1 MAVATPPAPIRSPA
15 ETPVLR
21 RARPAL
27 ITLAILIVAVL
38 CFLEATIT
46 LVNGS
51 GQMGLFLALTGGYI
65 LFTAAA
71 RLFTSSKR
79 VQLARATY
87 TVVVGLVGVGM
98 MIVNFTSG
106 GGQTGI
112 LWLFFTLIALYVAF
126 FHYVSASKNDT
137 LASGFYLLNA
147 AVLVIGI
154 AALLYFIGVKTLA
167 PFIGQQVTPQG
178 KIAPLNI
185 ISFLTG
191 DTWRP
196 AVDLGVDQKPVAGAW
211 PLIYGS
217 VMVMLLAVII
227 ATPLSLAAA
236 LFLTEVAPAWAR
248 RLVQPAL
255 ELFTGIPSV
264 LYGFVGLT
272 VLAPFVGKL
281 LRNAQSAI
289 VPTPNWLLGTG
300 QGILV
305 GGFVLAI
312 MILPTITSLTV
323 DALKGIPNAMREASA
338 ALGAT
343 RWQTMSKILL
353 PAASSGILTGVIL
366 GMGRAIGE
374 TLAVQM
380 VIGDVPQIPK
390 SLFAAGTT
398 ITAQLLHDFGETIPD
413 TFARNVLWSLT
424 GLLLLI
430 SLAFVL
436 ISRYFRQIMSLLGK
450 APRRV
455 WLALFVVSF
464 VVNILLGGDPISFFL
479 VLIANI
485 FLLILGPANS
495 ITAFLNGNLLDV
507 IFGPK
512 TTPLFTFAG
521 SEQLQLVLS
530 TIDIIVTV
538 YLIVRGISRFS
549 HWLRRG
555 RQVSLERA
563 RASGDGRLREQGS
576 RPLAYGSRARARARR
591 TSNVAIGVIW
601 GLSGALVVL
610 LVALLLYLLIS
621 GLQILSLGN
630 QGAFGNL
637 SHFLTAGSDQNGI
650 APELFSS
657 VYLLVATM
665 ALAVPISIG
674 SAIYLV
680 EFARQSGPQGIIAGV
695 IRFCS
700 ETLAGVPSLILGLFG
715 FLTFVTANGAGTRFG
730 FSRLAAILTLTL
742 LNLPLLMRIC
752 EDALRAVPGELREA
766 SLALGA
772 TRFQTVS
779 KVILPAALPALLTGV
794 ILTAGKVIGETA
806 AIVFTA
812 GQDSPRNFL
821 TLNPLVP
828 SDTLTIH
835 VWVLKTEAFTASSD
849 VVAAGTAAV
858 LVLFLLVFN
867 VSTRFIGATLYR
879 RMTASK

>member
-38 CFLEATIT
+38 FFLEATVT
-46 LVNGS
+46 LASGS
-51 GQMGLFLALTGGYI
+51 GQMGLFLALTGGYF

-71 RLFTSSKR
+71 RLFNSSKP
-79 VQLARATY
+79 VQLARASY
-87 TVVVGLVGVGM
+87 TLVAGVVGAVVTLLS
-98 MIVNFTSG
+98 FTTFAGAS
-106 GGQTGI
+106 QTGI

-126 FHYVSASKNDT
+126 FHYISAIKNDS

-154 AALLYFIGVKTLA
+154 AALLYFIGVKTLD
-167 PFIGQQVTPQG
+167 PFLGPQVTPGG
-178 KIAPLNI
+178 KVPPLNI
-185 ISFLTG
+185 ITFLTS

-217 VMVMLLAVII
+217 VSVMLLAVII
-227 ATPLSLAAA
+227 ATPLSIAAA
-236 LFLTEVAPAWAR
+236 LFLTEVAPNWAR
-248 RLVQPAL
+248 NLVQPAL
-255 ELFTGIPSV
+255 ELFTGVPSV

-272 VLAPFVGKL
+272 VLVPFIGKL
-281 LRNAQSAI
+281 LRSAQSAI

-343 RWQTMSKILL
+343 RWQTMSRILL

-398 ITAQLLHDFGETIPD
+398 ITAQLLHDFGETVPD

-430 SLAFVL
+430 SLAFVI
-436 ISRYFRQIMSLLGK
+436 ISRYFQPILRLLGK
-450 APRRV
+450 VPRRV
-455 WLALFVVSF
+455 WLALFIISF

-479 VLIANI
+479 ILVSNI
-485 FLLILGPANS
+485 LVLILGP
-495 ITAFLNGNLLDV
+495 LNPISAYLGGDLWLV
-507 IFGPK
+507 LSGGPP
-512 TTPLFTFAG
+512 PLQKTFAG
-521 SEQLQLVLS
+521 SEQLQLILS
-530 TIDIIVTV
+530 TINIIVTL
-538 YLIVRGISRFS
+538 YLIVRGIAAFNR
-549 HWLRRG
+549 WLRRG
-555 RQVSLERA
+555 RTVSLDRMRRRA
-563 RASGDGRLREQGS
+563 RQ
-576 RPLAYGSRARARARR
+576 

-621 GLQILSLGN
+621 GLRILSLGN
-630 QGAFGNL
+630 QGALGNL
-637 SHFLTAGSDQNGI
+637 GHFLTAGSAQDGI

-657 VYLLVATM
+657 LYLLVTTM

-680 EFARQSGPQGIIAGV
+680 EFAKQNGPQGVVASV

-715 FLTFVTANGAGTRFG
+715 FLTFVTVNGTGSRFG
-730 FSRLAAILTLTL
+730 FSRLAAILTLVL

-752 EDALRAVPGELREA
+752 EDAIRAVPGELREA

-835 VWVLKTEAFTASSD
+835 VWVLKTESFTASSD

-867 VSTRFIGATLYR
+867 LSTRFIGATLYR
-879 RMTASK
+879 RMTASR

>member
-1 MAVATPPAPIRSPA
+1 MAVATPPKPIPGPA

-38 CFLEATIT
+38 FFLEATIT
-46 LVNGS
+46 LVSGS
-51 GQMGLFLALTGGYI
+51 GQMGLFLALTGGYF

-71 RLFTSSKR
+71 RLFNSSQP
-79 VQLARATY
+79 VQLARASY
-87 TVVVGLVGVGM
+87 TLVVGVVGAV
-98 MIVNFTSG
+98 ITVLSFTTFSG
-106 GGQTGI
+106 AGQTGI

-126 FHYVSASKNDT
+126 FHYVSSLKNDS

-154 AALLYFIGVKTLA
+154 AGLLYFIGVKTFD
-167 PFIGQQVTPQG
+167 PFIGQQVTPKG
-178 KIAPLNI
+178 NIPPLNI
-185 ISFLTG
+185 VTFLTG
-191 DTWRP
+191 DIWRP
-196 AVDLGVDQKPVAGAW
+196 AVDLGVSQQPVAGAW

-217 VMVMLLAVII
+217 VSVMLLAVII

-236 LFLTEVAPAWAR
+236 LFLTEVAPNWAR
-248 RLVQPAL
+248 NLVQPAL
-255 ELFTGIPSV
+255 ELFTGVPSV

-272 VLAPFVGKL
+272 VLVPFIGKM
-281 LRNAQSAI
+281 LRNAQNAI

-343 RWQTMSKILL
+343 RWQTMSRVLL

-390 SLFAAGTT
+390 SVFAAGTT
-398 ITAQLLHDFGETIPD
+398 ITAQLLHDFGETIPN

-430 SLAFVL
+430 SLAFVI
-436 ISRYFRQIMSLLGK
+436 ISRYFQPIMRLLGK
-450 APRRV
+450 VPRRV
-455 WLALFVVSF
+455 WLGLFIVSF
-464 VVNILLGGDPISFFL
+464 IVNIPLGGDPISFFL

-485 FLLILGPANS
+485 FLLILGPTNS
-495 ITAFLNGNLLDV
+495 ITTFLNGNLLDV
-507 IFGPK
+507 ILGPK

-521 SEQLQLVLS
+521 SEQLQLILS
-530 TIDIIVTV
+530 TVNIIVTL
-538 YLIVRGISRFS
+538 YLIVRGIGSFNR
-549 HWLRRG
+549 WLRRG
-555 RQVSLERA
+555 RAVSLDRVRRRA
-563 RASGDGRLREQGS
+563 RQ
-576 RPLAYGSRARARARR
+576 

-601 GLSGALVVL
+601 GLSGALVAL

-621 GLQILSLGN
+621 GLQIFSLGN
-630 QGAFGNL
+630 QGALGNL
-637 SHFLTAGSDQNGI
+637 GHFLTAGSDQNGI
-650 APELFSS
+650 APELFNSI
-657 VYLLVATM
+657 YLLVTTM

-674 SAIYLV
+674 AAIYLV
-680 EFARQSGPQGIIAGV
+680 EFAKQSGPQGVIAGI

-715 FLTFVTANGAGTRFG
+715 FLTFVTVNGAGTRFG
-730 FSRLAAILTLTL
+730 FSRLAAILTLVL

-752 EDALRAVPGELREA
+752 EDAIRAVPGELREA

-835 VWVLKTEAFTASSD
+835 VWVLKTESFTASSD

-867 VSTRFIGATLYR
+867 LSTRFIGATLYR
-879 RMTASK
+879 RMTASR

>member
-1 MAVATPPAPIRSPA
+1 M
-15 ETPVLR
+15 
-21 RARPAL
+21 
-27 ITLAILIVAVL
+27 VAVL
-38 CFLEATIT
+38 FFLEATIT
-46 LVNGS
+46 LAGGN
-51 GQMGLFLALTGGYI
+51 GQMGLFLALTGGYL

-71 RLFTSSKR
+71 RLFSSSKPAQ
-79 VQLARATY
+79 VARATY
-87 TVVVGLVGVGM
+87 TLVAGVVGAGITLLS
-98 MIVNFTSG
+98 FTTFSG
-106 GGQTGI
+106 AGQTGI

-126 FHYVSASKNDT
+126 FHYVSALKNDA

-154 AALLYFIGVKTLA
+154 ATLLYFIGVKTLN

-178 KIAPLNI
+178 KIPPANI

-196 AVDLGVDQKPVAGAW
+196 LVDLGVSQKPVAGAW

-217 VMVMLLAVII
+217 VMVMLLAVIV

-236 LFLTEVAPAWAR
+236 LFLTEVAPNWAR
-248 RLVQPAL
+248 GLVQPAL

-272 VLAPFVGKL
+272 VLVPFVGGL
-281 LRNAQSAI
+281 LRGPQNAF
-289 VPTPNWLLGTG
+289 VPTPTWLLGTG

-305 GGFVLAI
+305 GGVVLAI

-323 DALKGIPNAMREASA
+323 DALKSIPNALREASA

-343 RWQTMSKILL
+343 RWQTMSRVLL

-390 SLFAAGTT
+390 SLFAGATT

-436 ISRYFRQIMSLLGK
+436 ISRYFRQIMNLLGK

-455 WLALFVVSF
+455 WLALFIASF
-464 VVNILLGGDPISFFL
+464 VVNIALGGDPISFFL

-485 FLLILGPANS
+485 FLLILGPTNS

-507 IFGPK
+507 LFGPK
-512 TTPLFTFAG
+512 TTPLFTFTG
-521 SEQLQLVLS
+521 SAQAQLLLS
-530 TIDIIVTV
+530 TINIIVTL
-538 YLIVRGISRFS
+538 YLLARGISRLTR
-549 HWLRRG
+549 WLRRG
-555 RQVSLERA
+555 RAVSLERI
-563 RASGDGRLREQGS
+563 
-576 RPLAYGSRARARARR
+576 RARARR
-591 TSNVAIGVIW
+591 VNSVAIGVIW
-601 GLSGALVVL
+601 GLSGALVAL
-610 LVALLLYLLIS
+610 LVALVLYLLIS
-621 GLQILSLGN
+621 GLQILSLGT
-630 QGAFGNL
+630 QGTWGNL
-637 SHFLTAGSDQNGI
+637 GHFLTAGSDQNGI
-650 APELFSS
+650 APELFNS

-665 ALAVPISIG
+665 ALAVPLALG
-674 SAIYLV
+674 AAIYLV
-680 EFARQSGPQGIIAGV
+680 EFARQSGPQGVLASI
-695 IRFCS
+695 IRFCA

-715 FLTFVTANGAGTRFG
+715 FLTFVTVNGAGTRFG
-730 FSRLAAILTLTL
+730 FSRLAAILTLVL
-742 LNLPLLMRIC
+742 LNLPQLMRIS
-752 EDALRAVPGELREA
+752 EDAIRAVPGELREA

-835 VWVLKTEAFTASSD
+835 VWVLKTEAFTASAG

-858 LVLFLLVFN
+858 LVLFLLIFN
-867 VSTRFIGATLYR
+867 LSTRFIGAALYR